1 MIMDI
6 NKILQEYDQRF
17 LDKKNREMFQ
27 LNTQWNKGVSSQSGV
42 YAFFDKDKIIYIG
55 ETGSLKGRMSDV
67 RRTVN
72 HTLRRTI
79 GNRLFLNIKGFNK
92 ATSKN
97 KFPEHIEILINEYM
111 EKLHVAIIPIPFG
124 RAEIEEY
131 LIEKYNPAFNT
142 KTKRKSV

>member
-1 MIMDI
+1 MDI

-17 LDKKNREMFQ
+17 LDKNNREIFQ
-27 LNTQWNKGVSSQSGV
+27 LNTQWNKGVSAKSGV
-42 YAFFDKDKIIYIG
+42 YAFFDNDKIIYIG

-79 GNRLFLNIKGFNK
+79 GNKLFSNIKGFNK
-92 ATSKN
+92 ATSKK

-111 EKLHVAIIPIPFG
+111 EKLHIAIIPISFG

-131 LIEKYNPAFNT
+131 LIEKYKPVFNT

>member
-1 MIMDI
+1 MDI
-6 NKILQEYDQRF
+6 NKILQEYDQIF

-27 LNTQWNKGVSSQSGV
+27 LNTQWKKSVSDQSGV
-42 YAFFDKDKIIYIG
+42 YAFFDNDKIIYIG

-72 HTLRRTI
+72 HTLRRAI
-79 GNRLFLNIKGFNK
+79 GNKLFSNIKGFNK
-92 ATSKN
+92 ATSKK

-111 EKLHVAIIPIPFG
+111 VKLHVAIIPIPFG
-124 RAEIEEY
+124 RAETEEY
-131 LIEKYNPAFNT
+131 LIEKYNPVFNT

>member
-1 MIMDI
+1 MDI
-6 NKILQEYDQRF
+6 DKILQEYDQRF
-17 LDKKNREMFQ
+17 LDEKNREIFQ
-27 LNTQWNKGVSSQSGV
+27 LDTQWNKGVPTESGV

-79 GNRLFLNIKGFNK
+79 GNKLFSNTKDFNK
-92 ATSKN
+92 ATSKK

-111 EKLHVAIIPIPFG
+111 EKLYVTMIPISFG

-131 LIEKYNPAFNT
+131 LIEKYNPVFNT